1 MKQGG
6 IHRNWKK
13 RWFCNTVDDPF
24 TLSYYT
30 DENCKSKK
38 GQIDLREVYHFRT
51 KFDTKERG
59 PKQRVGLALV
69 TPSRTWKLIV
79 TGSTNGDYWTQG
91 LERLI
96 HKARK
101 IDAGGDEAPVTLPAD
116 AETDAALA
124 AAVED
129 SARKGI
135 IGEDEEDP
143 AAAADKSGAAAASDK
158 PTLTATALFQYTA
171 ANSNELSFQKGDKLT
186 ILQRDDEAG
195 WWAAELNGKRGWVS
209 SFYVSLDS

>member
-1 MKQGG
+1 MVKQGG

-13 RWFCNTVDDPF
+13 RWFCNTLEDPF

-30 DENCKSKK
+30 DESCKSKK
-38 GQIDLREVYHFRT
+38 GQIDLKEVYHFRT

-96 HKARK
+96 HRARK
-101 IDAGGDEAPVTLPAD
+101 MDAGGAGGGGDDKAADPAINLPED

-124 AAVED
+124 AAVESSKKAGD
-129 SARKGI
+129 
-135 IGEDEEDP
+135 DEGGDDGDDDDKP
-143 AAAADKSGAAAASDK
+143 AVAAAGGDK

-171 ANSNELSFQKGDKLT
+171 ANSVK
-186 ILQRDDEAG
+186 I
-195 WWAAELNGKRGWVS
+195 
-209 SFYVSLDS
+209 

>member
-1 MKQGG
+1 MVKQGG

-38 GQIDLREVYHFRT
+38 GQIDLKEVYHFRT

-96 HKARK
+96 HRARK
-101 IDAGGDEAPVTLPAD
+101 MDAGGDDKGEASVTLPAD

-129 SARKGI
+129 SAKKGI
-135 IGEDEEDP
+135 VGEDEDEK
-143 AAAADKSGAAAASDK
+143 AAGGADK

-171 ANSNELSFQKGDKLT
+171 ANSV
-186 ILQRDDEAG
+186 II
-195 WWAAELNGKRGWVS
+195 
-209 SFYVSLDS
+209 